1 MRPGGLFYVAFDM
14 GRKGGMFR
22 YANGIDMLLMLLGT
36 LGSIGDGLMSP
47 LTMLV
52 LSDVINKYGD
62 VDPSFSIQVVDK
74 VRLECFYV

>member
-1 MRPGGLFYVAFDM
+1 
-14 GRKGGMFR
+14 MFR